1 MPKREPHTTP
11 APIRRSAAPLLADL
25 VAVVTGASSG
35 IGRAIAVALAEH
47 GAAVCVAGRNAAR
60 LGETVEQA
68 QLHSRALP
76 FQADLA
82 VDEGVARLHQ
92 VLAQEFGAVDILVH
106 SAGVIQ
112 HNLMSDARIE
122 DLDEQ
127 YAADIRAPYLLT
139 KSLLPMLKAS
149 HGQVVFIN
157 SSLAVNAK
165 RPEVGQFAATQHA
178 IKAIA
183 DSLREEVNREGI
195 RVLSLYL
202 GRTATPRQQR
212 LYEQEEKVYQ
222 PELLMQPED
231 VAAMVISALT
241 LPRTAEVT
249 DISMRPLLK
258 SY

>member
-1 MPKREPHTTP
+1 LT
-11 APIRRSAAPLLADL
+11 DL
-25 VAVVTGASSG
+25 VAVVTGASSD
-35 IGRAIAVALAEH
+35 IGRAIAVSLAEQ
-47 GAAVCVAGRNAAR
+47 GAAVCAAGRNAAR
-60 LGETVEQA
+60 LGETVARA
-68 QLHSRALP
+68 QFHSRVLP
-76 FQADLA
+76 FQADLS
-82 VDEGVARLHQ
+82 VDEGVNRLHQ
-92 VLAQEFGAVDILVH
+92 VLAQELGGVDILIH

-112 HNLMSDARIE
+112 HNLMSTARIE
-122 DLDEQ
+122 DLDAQ
-127 YAADIRAPYLLT
+127 YATDLRAPYLLT

-157 SSLAVNAK
+157 SSLGVNAK
-165 RPEVGQFAATQHA
+165 RPDVGQFAATQHA

-183 DSLREEVNREGI
+183 DSLREEVNRDGI

-212 LYEQEEKVYQ
+212 LYEQDGRVYQ

-231 VAAMVISALT
+231 VAAMVIRSLT